1 MFACAPRLL
10 LQNTVATTQRK
21 PNMSESTIWWV
32 LAGSVV
38 AVELMTGTFYLLML
52 SLGLIAAAISA
63 HAGATT
69 AVQILMAA
77 VFGGGSVVIFRIYKK
92 TRPVPSRDNP
102 DNTANLDIGEPVQ
115 VDAWSP
121 ERTSLVKYRGANW
134 QVSLA
139 PGDTPSPGVHRI
151 VEVIGSRLIVKKL

>member
-1 MFACAPRLL
+1 
-10 LQNTVATTQRK
+10 
-21 PNMSESTIWWV
+21 MSESTIWWV
-32 LAGSVV
+32 LAGSMV
-38 AVELMTGTFYLLML
+38 AIELITGTFYLLML

-77 VFGGGSVVIFRIYKK
+77 VFGGGSVVIFRLYKK
-92 TRPVPSRDNP
+92 TRPGSSVANAGD
-102 DNTANLDIGEPVQ
+102 TLNLDIGETVQ

-121 ERTSLVKYRGANW
+121 ENTSLVRYRGTNW

-139 PGDTPSPGVHRI
+139 PGDAPAAGPHRI
-151 VEVIGSRLIVKKL
+151 IEMIGSRLIVKKI